1 MIPSKRDLW
10 HELMPLFAL
19 AVLTILVG
27 VMYAP
32 VFRGE
37 PCGDDNTHHL
47 TEIALIADS
56 VSHGDFDW
64 WNPAGNAGFPT
75 GYYYQLLPA
84 MIPGLFAAAFGDPL
98 FWFQLAIFLSLVLV
112 PASVYRGLRVM
123 GAEPWAAFGGALVS
137 PFLLSGT
144 KWGGGAEG
152 IFWVGLYTQGV
163 ALAAYPL
170 ALGHG
175 WRWIHEGRGA
185 APAVFWGLFVGLS
198 HPMAG
203 VCLGGAL
210 FVATPVALIKR
221 WERGFPLAR
230 LGALGV
236 LMLIGSASCWLQIL
250 IDYEAF
256 GGFPHRLADEAGPG
270 FSLLREW
277 LVYGFLF
284 DHDRDPQPIVTWLL
298 FPSFVIT
305 AVMLAYGRGRYLA
318 ALWVSALTF
327 VFILGVGRKL
337 RTGSDDLFPAV
348 RVLGAL
354 QLTVAMMTGA
364 ACLAGAAAAIRA
376 LSRIPY
382 GYLGQGAIGMV
393 LGLTAIMIIAPAEHQ
408 HHARVRIPADYPRIH
423 RDELDTLMAAM
434 RTATP
439 GRVQQRAVNT
449 ATADGVENHWF
460 ISLPFV
466 YVGRGSMSTYGG
478 AALQSSPNFFYLHAN
493 PEPWRAAWIYDA
505 PLVLTNH
512 ERGPDIGGEL
522 LASTE
527 HFELRELPSPG
538 LISGVQVMG
547 ELPAGRDRARKV
559 VLEWQR
565 SPQPMN
571 LQVLAHAGHGIA
583 GPPPDGDVL
592 DIRRGPSTISAR
604 LIARAPTTYLVRES
618 WHPRWTATLDGRP
631 ARIRRV
637 TPDFMAI
644 DVPAGEHHL
653 HLSFER
659 PGWQW
664 ALWLLLPLAAL
675 LGWRSERWIGA
686 RRNDPAPLPRARA
699 TAGSRPAAPPAAS
712 PG

>member
-1 MIPSKRDLW
+1 MRRDPWLDR
-10 HELMPLFAL
+10 LPLFAL
-19 AVLTILVG
+19 LVLTVLVG

-84 MIPGLFAAAFGDPL
+84 AIPGLFAAAFGDPL

-144 KWGGGAEG
+144 RWGGGAEG

-163 ALAAYPL
+163 ALCAYPL
-170 ALGHG
+170 AFGHG
-175 WRWIHEGRGA
+175 WRWIADGRGA
-185 APAVFWGLFVGLS
+185 ASAVFWSLIVGLS

-210 FVATPVALIKR
+210 FVSTPVAVILR
-221 WERGFPLAR
+221 WQRGFPLLRLVA
-230 LGALGV
+230 LGAL
-236 LMLIGSASCWLQIL
+236 MLVGSASCWLPIL
-250 IDYEAF
+250 VDYEAF

-270 FSLLREW
+270 FTLLREW

-305 AVMLAYGRGRYLA
+305 AVMTAYGRGRHLV

-327 VFILGVGRKL
+327 VFILGIGRKL
-337 RTGSDDLFPAV
+337 RTGPDDLFPAV
-348 RVLGAL
+348 RVLGSL
-354 QLTVAMMTGA
+354 QLHVAMMTGA
-364 ACLAGAAAAIRA
+364 ACLAGAAAGIRA
-376 LSRIPY
+376 LSTVRY
-382 GYLGQGAIGMV
+382 GYVGQAAIGMV
-393 LGLTAIMIIAPAEHQ
+393 LGLTGIAIIVPAEHQ
-408 HHARVRIPADYPRIH
+408 HHERVRIPSDYPRIH
-423 RDELDTLMAAM
+423 REELDVLMAAM
-434 RTATP
+434 TRATP
-439 GRVQQRAVNT
+439 GRVQQRGVNT
-449 ATADGVENHWF
+449 DKADGVENHWF

-466 YVGRGSMSTYGG
+466 YVGRGSLSTFGG

-505 PLVLTNH
+505 PLVITNH
-512 ERGPDIGGEL
+512 ERGPNIGGEL

-538 LISGVQVMG
+538 LVSGVQVVG
-547 ELPAGRDRARKV
+547 ELPPGRDRARKV

-565 SPQPMN
+565 SSQPMN
-571 LQVLAHAGHGIA
+571 NQVLAHAGHGIA

-592 DIRRGPSTISAR
+592 DIRRAPSTITAR
-604 LIARAPTTYLVRES
+604 VVARATTTYLVRES

-631 ARIRRV
+631 VRIRRV
-637 TPDFMAI
+637 TPDMMAI
-644 DVPAGEHHL
+644 DVPPGEHVL
-653 HLSFER
+653 ALSFER

-675 LGWRSERWIGA
+675 AGWRLERVIGA
-686 RRNDPAPLPRARA
+686 RRRDRAPLPEARVIA
-699 TAGSRPAAPPAAS
+699 AGPGGGPPAGSAA
-712 PG
+712 